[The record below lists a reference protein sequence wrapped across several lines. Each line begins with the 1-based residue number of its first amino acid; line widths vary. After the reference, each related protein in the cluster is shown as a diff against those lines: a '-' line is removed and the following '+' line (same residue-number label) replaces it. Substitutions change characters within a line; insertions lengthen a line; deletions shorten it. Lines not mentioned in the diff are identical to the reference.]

1 MKKKITELLKKRRV
15 AAGLTAIV
23 LAVAVGSVAVVQQK
37 SQIPEL
43 PVYTDP
49 EMETNIEEEETPLAD
64 KPVVKTT
71 TSKKTTTKKVK
82 MKKAAAKTYTKEL
95 PATSTTS
102 KKTAQTSSASVVTKT
117 TVVKKIEEKYTK
129 KSKVKVVTTV
139 ATTTVTTTTT
149 AKAGVS
155 TGVNSA
161 GTVNNSG
168 VTGTV
173 EVGQLAPKEDSRV
186 LTAYRTLGFK
196 VNVDPSVSYSGY
208 FNARNRQITL
218 KKAKKKGYTFEGWYK
233 ESSFKNRITTIPK
246 GSKGNLTIYAKWKAN
261 KYTVRF
267 HGNKATSGSMQEMKN
282 LEYDMDY
289 TLRKNKFKRKGYKFV
304 RWNTKA
310 DGSGKK
316 YGNKEEIENLS
327 AKNGAVVDLY
337 AQWSRDTYK
346 ITYKTNGGELADGT
360 AKKYNVDT
368 RTFKLKTPV
377 RYGYTFKGWYK
388 DKKCTRRVTQ
398 VKKGTIGNLTFY
410 AKWQINKYKIK
421 YDGNGATSGSMKGVS
436 VCQYGKTYTL
446 TKNKFKRTGYVFEGW
461 NTKKNGKGDFYEDG
475 EDIRNITAK
484 NGKTVTLYAQWSKK
498 QYTIKY
504 VLDGGTISSEN
515 PTGYYYD
522 TPTIQLAAAAKE
534 GYTFKGWYTDS
545 AFKNKITKIKK
556 GTRKNYKLYAKWKIN
571 TYNIVFDG
579 NGATSGSMKS
589 ISSCKYNTSYK
600 LSANTFQRNGY
611 KFIGWSTKADGS
623 DTFYGDG
630 ATVSNLSLTNGATVK
645 LYAQWEAL

>member
-37 SQIPEL
+37 SQVPEL

-161 GTVNNSG
+161 TTVNNNSG

-196 VNVDPSVSYSGY
+196 VNVDSSVSYSGY

-218 KKAKKKGYTFEGWYK
+218 KKANE
-233 ESSFKNRITTIPK
+233 
-246 GSKGNLTIYAKWKAN
+246 TIY
-261 KYTVRF
+261 
-267 HGNKATSGSMQEMKN
+267 H
-282 LEYDMDY
+282 
-289 TLRKNKFKRKGYKFV
+289 
-304 RWNTKA
+304 
-310 DGSGKK
+310 
-316 YGNKEEIENLS
+316 
-327 AKNGAVVDLY
+327 
-337 AQWSRDTYK
+337 
-346 ITYKTNGGELADGT
+346 ELGHFIAFIAG
-360 AKKYNVDT
+360 NVDT
-368 RTFKLKTPV
+368 TSEFKTIYNQEKSL
-377 RYGYTFKGWYK
+377 YTAYNKAY
-388 DKKCTRRVTQ
+388 VTQ
-398 VKKGTIGNLTFY
+398 NSSEYFAES
-410 AKWQINKYKIK
+410 AKEYVLNP
-421 YDGNGATSGSMKGVS
+421 GALKAARP
-436 VCQYGKTYTL
+436 KTYEAV
-446 TKNKFKRTGYVFEGW
+446 RSAVES
-461 NTKKNGKGDFYEDG
+461 
-475 EDIRNITAK
+475 ITDERIAK
-484 NGKTVTLYAQWSKK
+484 IQ
-498 QYTIKY
+498 KY
-504 VLDGGTISSEN
+504 YGAI
-515 PTGYYYD
+515 
-522 TPTIQLAAAAKE
+522 
-534 GYTFKGWYTDS
+534 
-545 AFKNKITKIKK
+545 
-556 GTRKNYKLYAKWKIN
+556 WK
-571 TYNIVFDG
+571 
-579 NGATSGSMKS
+579 
-589 ISSCKYNTSYK
+589 
-600 LSANTFQRNGY
+600 
-611 KFIGWSTKADGS
+611 
-623 DTFYGDG
+623 
-630 ATVSNLSLTNGATVK
+630 
-645 LYAQWEAL
+645 

>member
-1 MKKKITELLKKRRV
+1 MKKRITELLKKRRV

-149 AKAGVS
+149 PKAGAS

-161 GTVNNSG
+161 TTANNNSG

-218 KKAKKKGYTFEGWYK
+218 KKANE
-233 ESSFKNRITTIPK
+233 
-246 GSKGNLTIYAKWKAN
+246 TIY
-261 KYTVRF
+261 
-267 HGNKATSGSMQEMKN
+267 H
-282 LEYDMDY
+282 
-289 TLRKNKFKRKGYKFV
+289 
-304 RWNTKA
+304 
-310 DGSGKK
+310 
-316 YGNKEEIENLS
+316 
-327 AKNGAVVDLY
+327 
-337 AQWSRDTYK
+337 
-346 ITYKTNGGELADGT
+346 ELGHFIAFIAG
-360 AKKYNVDT
+360 NVDT
-368 RTFKLKTPV
+368 TSEFKTIYNQEKSL
-377 RYGYTFKGWYK
+377 YTAYNKAY
-388 DKKCTRRVTQ
+388 VTQ
-398 VKKGTIGNLTFY
+398 NSSEYFAES
-410 AKWQINKYKIK
+410 AKEYVLNP
-421 YDGNGATSGSMKGVS
+421 GALKAARP
-436 VCQYGKTYTL
+436 KTYEAV
-446 TKNKFKRTGYVFEGW
+446 RSAVES
-461 NTKKNGKGDFYEDG
+461 
-475 EDIRNITAK
+475 ITDERIAK
-484 NGKTVTLYAQWSKK
+484 IQ
-498 QYTIKY
+498 KY
-504 VLDGGTISSEN
+504 YGAI
-515 PTGYYYD
+515 
-522 TPTIQLAAAAKE
+522 
-534 GYTFKGWYTDS
+534 
-545 AFKNKITKIKK
+545 
-556 GTRKNYKLYAKWKIN
+556 WK
-571 TYNIVFDG
+571 
-579 NGATSGSMKS
+579 
-589 ISSCKYNTSYK
+589 
-600 LSANTFQRNGY
+600 
-611 KFIGWSTKADGS
+611 
-623 DTFYGDG
+623 
-630 ATVSNLSLTNGATVK
+630 
-645 LYAQWEAL
+645 

>member
-1 MKKKITELLKKRRV
+1 MKKRITELLKKRRV

-149 AKAGVS
+149 AKAGAS

-161 GTVNNSG
+161 TTANNNSG

-218 KKAKKKGYTFEGWYK
+218 KKVNE
-233 ESSFKNRITTIPK
+233 
-246 GSKGNLTIYAKWKAN
+246 TIY
-261 KYTVRF
+261 
-267 HGNKATSGSMQEMKN
+267 H
-282 LEYDMDY
+282 
-289 TLRKNKFKRKGYKFV
+289 
-304 RWNTKA
+304 
-310 DGSGKK
+310 
-316 YGNKEEIENLS
+316 
-327 AKNGAVVDLY
+327 
-337 AQWSRDTYK
+337 
-346 ITYKTNGGELADGT
+346 ELGHFIAFIAG
-360 AKKYNVDT
+360 NVDT
-368 RTFKLKTPV
+368 TSEFKTIYNQEKSL
-377 RYGYTFKGWYK
+377 YTAYNKAY
-388 DKKCTRRVTQ
+388 VTQ
-398 VKKGTIGNLTFY
+398 NSSEYFAES
-410 AKWQINKYKIK
+410 AKEYVLNP
-421 YDGNGATSGSMKGVS
+421 GALKAARP
-436 VCQYGKTYTL
+436 KTYEAV
-446 TKNKFKRTGYVFEGW
+446 RSAVES
-461 NTKKNGKGDFYEDG
+461 
-475 EDIRNITAK
+475 ITDERIAK
-484 NGKTVTLYAQWSKK
+484 IQ
-498 QYTIKY
+498 KY
-504 VLDGGTISSEN
+504 YGAI
-515 PTGYYYD
+515 
-522 TPTIQLAAAAKE
+522 
-534 GYTFKGWYTDS
+534 
-545 AFKNKITKIKK
+545 
-556 GTRKNYKLYAKWKIN
+556 WK
-571 TYNIVFDG
+571 
-579 NGATSGSMKS
+579 
-589 ISSCKYNTSYK
+589 
-600 LSANTFQRNGY
+600 
-611 KFIGWSTKADGS
+611 
-623 DTFYGDG
+623 
-630 ATVSNLSLTNGATVK
+630 
-645 LYAQWEAL
+645 

>member
-23 LAVAVGSVAVVQQK
+23 LAVAVGSVSVVQQK

-149 AKAGVS
+149 PKAGAS

-161 GTVNNSG
+161 TTVNNNSG

-218 KKAKKKGYTFEGWYK
+218 KKVNE
-233 ESSFKNRITTIPK
+233 
-246 GSKGNLTIYAKWKAN
+246 TIY
-261 KYTVRF
+261 
-267 HGNKATSGSMQEMKN
+267 H
-282 LEYDMDY
+282 
-289 TLRKNKFKRKGYKFV
+289 
-304 RWNTKA
+304 
-310 DGSGKK
+310 
-316 YGNKEEIENLS
+316 
-327 AKNGAVVDLY
+327 
-337 AQWSRDTYK
+337 
-346 ITYKTNGGELADGT
+346 ELGHFIAFIAG
-360 AKKYNVDT
+360 NVDT
-368 RTFKLKTPV
+368 TSEFKTIYNQEKSL
-377 RYGYTFKGWYK
+377 YTAYNKAY
-388 DKKCTRRVTQ
+388 VTQ
-398 VKKGTIGNLTFY
+398 NSSEYFAES
-410 AKWQINKYKIK
+410 AKEYVLNP
-421 YDGNGATSGSMKGVS
+421 GALKATRP
-436 VCQYGKTYTL
+436 KTYEAV
-446 TKNKFKRTGYVFEGW
+446 RSAVES
-461 NTKKNGKGDFYEDG
+461 
-475 EDIRNITAK
+475 ITDERIAK
-484 NGKTVTLYAQWSKK
+484 IQ
-498 QYTIKY
+498 KY
-504 VLDGGTISSEN
+504 YGAI
-515 PTGYYYD
+515 
-522 TPTIQLAAAAKE
+522 
-534 GYTFKGWYTDS
+534 
-545 AFKNKITKIKK
+545 
-556 GTRKNYKLYAKWKIN
+556 WK
-571 TYNIVFDG
+571 
-579 NGATSGSMKS
+579 
-589 ISSCKYNTSYK
+589 
-600 LSANTFQRNGY
+600 
-611 KFIGWSTKADGS
+611 
-623 DTFYGDG
+623 
-630 ATVSNLSLTNGATVK
+630 
-645 LYAQWEAL
+645 

>member
-49 EMETNIEEEETPLAD
+49 EMETNMEEEETPLAD

-149 AKAGVS
+149 AKAGV
-155 TGVNSA
+155 NSA

-218 KKAKKKGYTFEGWYK
+218 KKANE
-233 ESSFKNRITTIPK
+233 
-246 GSKGNLTIYAKWKAN
+246 TIY
-261 KYTVRF
+261 
-267 HGNKATSGSMQEMKN
+267 H
-282 LEYDMDY
+282 
-289 TLRKNKFKRKGYKFV
+289 
-304 RWNTKA
+304 
-310 DGSGKK
+310 
-316 YGNKEEIENLS
+316 
-327 AKNGAVVDLY
+327 
-337 AQWSRDTYK
+337 
-346 ITYKTNGGELADGT
+346 ELGHFIAFIAG
-360 AKKYNVDT
+360 NVDT
-368 RTFKLKTPV
+368 TSEFKTIYNQEKSL
-377 RYGYTFKGWYK
+377 YTAYNKAY
-388 DKKCTRRVTQ
+388 VTQ
-398 VKKGTIGNLTFY
+398 NSSEYFAES
-410 AKWQINKYKIK
+410 AKEDVLNP
-421 YDGNGATSGSMKGVS
+421 GALKAARP
-436 VCQYGKTYTL
+436 KTYEAV
-446 TKNKFKRTGYVFEGW
+446 RSAVES
-461 NTKKNGKGDFYEDG
+461 
-475 EDIRNITAK
+475 ITDERIAK
-484 NGKTVTLYAQWSKK
+484 IQ
-498 QYTIKY
+498 KY
-504 VLDGGTISSEN
+504 YGAI
-515 PTGYYYD
+515 
-522 TPTIQLAAAAKE
+522 
-534 GYTFKGWYTDS
+534 
-545 AFKNKITKIKK
+545 
-556 GTRKNYKLYAKWKIN
+556 WK
-571 TYNIVFDG
+571 
-579 NGATSGSMKS
+579 
-589 ISSCKYNTSYK
+589 
-600 LSANTFQRNGY
+600 
-611 KFIGWSTKADGS
+611 
-623 DTFYGDG
+623 
-630 ATVSNLSLTNGATVK
+630 
-645 LYAQWEAL
+645 

>member
-102 KKTAQTSSASVVTKT
+102 KKTAQTSSASVVTQT

-149 AKAGVS
+149 PKAGAS

-161 GTVNNSG
+161 TTVNNNSG

-218 KKAKKKGYTFEGWYK
+218 KKVNE
-233 ESSFKNRITTIPK
+233 
-246 GSKGNLTIYAKWKAN
+246 TIY
-261 KYTVRF
+261 
-267 HGNKATSGSMQEMKN
+267 H
-282 LEYDMDY
+282 
-289 TLRKNKFKRKGYKFV
+289 
-304 RWNTKA
+304 
-310 DGSGKK
+310 
-316 YGNKEEIENLS
+316 
-327 AKNGAVVDLY
+327 
-337 AQWSRDTYK
+337 
-346 ITYKTNGGELADGT
+346 ELGHFIAFIAG
-360 AKKYNVDT
+360 NVDT
-368 RTFKLKTPV
+368 TSEFKTIYNQEKSL
-377 RYGYTFKGWYK
+377 YTAYNKAY
-388 DKKCTRRVTQ
+388 VTQ
-398 VKKGTIGNLTFY
+398 NSSEYFAES
-410 AKWQINKYKIK
+410 AKEYVLNP
-421 YDGNGATSGSMKGVS
+421 GALKATRP
-436 VCQYGKTYTL
+436 KTYEAV
-446 TKNKFKRTGYVFEGW
+446 RSAVES
-461 NTKKNGKGDFYEDG
+461 
-475 EDIRNITAK
+475 ITDERIAK
-484 NGKTVTLYAQWSKK
+484 IQ
-498 QYTIKY
+498 KY
-504 VLDGGTISSEN
+504 YGAI
-515 PTGYYYD
+515 
-522 TPTIQLAAAAKE
+522 
-534 GYTFKGWYTDS
+534 
-545 AFKNKITKIKK
+545 
-556 GTRKNYKLYAKWKIN
+556 WK
-571 TYNIVFDG
+571 
-579 NGATSGSMKS
+579 
-589 ISSCKYNTSYK
+589 
-600 LSANTFQRNGY
+600 
-611 KFIGWSTKADGS
+611 
-623 DTFYGDG
+623 
-630 ATVSNLSLTNGATVK
+630 
-645 LYAQWEAL
+645 

>member
-149 AKAGVS
+149 AKAGAS
-155 TGVNSA
+155 TAVNSA
-161 GTVNNSG
+161 TTVNNNSG

-218 KKAKKKGYTFEGWYK
+218 KKANE
-233 ESSFKNRITTIPK
+233 
-246 GSKGNLTIYAKWKAN
+246 TIY
-261 KYTVRF
+261 
-267 HGNKATSGSMQEMKN
+267 H
-282 LEYDMDY
+282 
-289 TLRKNKFKRKGYKFV
+289 
-304 RWNTKA
+304 
-310 DGSGKK
+310 
-316 YGNKEEIENLS
+316 
-327 AKNGAVVDLY
+327 
-337 AQWSRDTYK
+337 
-346 ITYKTNGGELADGT
+346 ELGHFIAFIAG
-360 AKKYNVDT
+360 NVDT
-368 RTFKLKTPV
+368 TSEFKAIYNQEKSL
-377 RYGYTFKGWYK
+377 YTAYNKAY
-388 DKKCTRRVTQ
+388 VTQ
-398 VKKGTIGNLTFY
+398 NSSEYFAES
-410 AKWQINKYKIK
+410 AKEYVLNP
-421 YDGNGATSGSMKGVS
+421 GALKAARP
-436 VCQYGKTYTL
+436 KTYEAV
-446 TKNKFKRTGYVFEGW
+446 RSAVES
-461 NTKKNGKGDFYEDG
+461 
-475 EDIRNITAK
+475 ITDERIAK
-484 NGKTVTLYAQWSKK
+484 IQ
-498 QYTIKY
+498 KY
-504 VLDGGTISSEN
+504 YGAI
-515 PTGYYYD
+515 
-522 TPTIQLAAAAKE
+522 
-534 GYTFKGWYTDS
+534 
-545 AFKNKITKIKK
+545 
-556 GTRKNYKLYAKWKIN
+556 WK
-571 TYNIVFDG
+571 
-579 NGATSGSMKS
+579 
-589 ISSCKYNTSYK
+589 
-600 LSANTFQRNGY
+600 
-611 KFIGWSTKADGS
+611 
-623 DTFYGDG
+623 
-630 ATVSNLSLTNGATVK
+630 
-645 LYAQWEAL
+645 

>member
-1 MKKKITELLKKRRV
+1 MKKRITELLKKRRV

-149 AKAGVS
+149 PKAGAS

-161 GTVNNSG
+161 TTANNNSG

-218 KKAKKKGYTFEGWYK
+218 KKVNE
-233 ESSFKNRITTIPK
+233 
-246 GSKGNLTIYAKWKAN
+246 TIY
-261 KYTVRF
+261 
-267 HGNKATSGSMQEMKN
+267 H
-282 LEYDMDY
+282 
-289 TLRKNKFKRKGYKFV
+289 
-304 RWNTKA
+304 
-310 DGSGKK
+310 
-316 YGNKEEIENLS
+316 
-327 AKNGAVVDLY
+327 
-337 AQWSRDTYK
+337 
-346 ITYKTNGGELADGT
+346 ELGHFIAFIAG
-360 AKKYNVDT
+360 NVDT
-368 RTFKLKTPV
+368 TSEFKTIYNQEKSL
-377 RYGYTFKGWYK
+377 YTAYNKAY
-388 DKKCTRRVTQ
+388 VTQ
-398 VKKGTIGNLTFY
+398 NSSEYFAES
-410 AKWQINKYKIK
+410 AKEYVLNP
-421 YDGNGATSGSMKGVS
+421 GALKAARP
-436 VCQYGKTYTL
+436 KTYEAV
-446 TKNKFKRTGYVFEGW
+446 RSAVES
-461 NTKKNGKGDFYEDG
+461 
-475 EDIRNITAK
+475 ITDERIAK
-484 NGKTVTLYAQWSKK
+484 IQ
-498 QYTIKY
+498 KY
-504 VLDGGTISSEN
+504 YGAI
-515 PTGYYYD
+515 
-522 TPTIQLAAAAKE
+522 
-534 GYTFKGWYTDS
+534 
-545 AFKNKITKIKK
+545 
-556 GTRKNYKLYAKWKIN
+556 WK
-571 TYNIVFDG
+571 
-579 NGATSGSMKS
+579 
-589 ISSCKYNTSYK
+589 
-600 LSANTFQRNGY
+600 
-611 KFIGWSTKADGS
+611 
-623 DTFYGDG
+623 
-630 ATVSNLSLTNGATVK
+630 
-645 LYAQWEAL
+645 